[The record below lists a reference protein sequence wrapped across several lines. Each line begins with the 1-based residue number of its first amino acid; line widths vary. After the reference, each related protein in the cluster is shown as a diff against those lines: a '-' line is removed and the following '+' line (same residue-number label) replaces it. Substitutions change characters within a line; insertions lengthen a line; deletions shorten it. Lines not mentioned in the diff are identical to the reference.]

1 MDHGILEYVIL
12 HIHMINIKSN
22 VKYTYIWIENVIYY
36 NTYMIYP
43 ASYMFLWV
51 TLLDDKRNF
60 EELIHLLSKKYM
72 HHGPWFKVNVV
83 KSISSQ
89 KFEPQTGVMK
99 LRKFSVGIF

>member
-22 VKYTYIWIENVIYY
+22 VKYTYIWIKNVIYY

-43 ASYMFLWV
+43 ASYIFLWV

-60 EELIHLLSKKYM
+60 WIFITF
-72 HHGPWFKVNVV
+72 WNF
-83 KSISSQ
+83 ITFSQ
-89 KFEPQTGVMK
+89 
-99 LRKFSVGIF
+99 L